1 MVEDVW
7 ESRPPRRAAVRAEQ
21 NTAAASKRDRVRP
34 AARSAASVDDVH
46 ITEAWYDQRCW
57 WVHRLASTLV

>member
-1 MVEDVW
+1 MMEDVW
-7 ESRPPRRAAVRAEQ
+7 NPDRLAEHAVRAEQ

-46 ITEAWYDQRCW
+46 ITEAWYDQRC
-57 WVHRLASTLV
+57 